1 MLSRESRQ
9 ALRDLALITA
19 RRQERDA
26 TTSAIGGPAAGAA
39 ITGIL
44 SRPASALQAAA
55 ISRGLAQLITTPAF
69 RKWVTNTKQYRPDAV
84 AQSQSVATAPAMFD
98 VAQGALGEN
107 EDVQTAMEWLR
118 EGTSQVDAAGRRI
131 TRPPQGAKS
140 WEQFLGGDE
149 LMQAIGGGQ

>member
-19 RRQERDA
+19 KRQERDA
-26 TTSAIGGPAAGAA
+26 TTSAIGGLAAGAA
-39 ITGIL
+39 ITCIL

-69 RKWVTNTKQYRPDAV
+69 RKWVTNTCQYRPDAV

-98 VAQGALGEN
+98 VAQGAFGEN

-118 EGTSQVDAAGRRI
+118 EGMSQVDATGRRI
-131 TRPPQGAKS
+131 TRPPQGANS

-149 LMQAIGGGQ
+149 LMEAIGGGK